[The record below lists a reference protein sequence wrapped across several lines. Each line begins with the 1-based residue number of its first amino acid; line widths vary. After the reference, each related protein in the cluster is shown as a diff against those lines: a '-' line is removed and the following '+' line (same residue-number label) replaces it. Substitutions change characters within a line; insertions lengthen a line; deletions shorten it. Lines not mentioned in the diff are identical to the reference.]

1 MLSVL
6 YPAGVEPVVDPL
18 QDSVPE
24 PPSNTVTFDRP
35 YRPSTRLSDIDE
47 EKEHG
52 PNHVPD
58 DASSCGSWQD
68 LPESEKKRKNEE
80 AMLPSRKDYDD
91 FYRAAASG
99 KLDVLNRKLDLGVD
113 IERESNQGFTAL
125 VIAISEVHVDAVRL
139 LLDRGADVHHRV
151 HELPPLAHAA
161 SRTHHGPE
169 LLQLLIDHGAIL
181 TTTSRPDQR
190 NVLHCAAAVGTPDT
204 VEFLVTKGGMD
215 IEKKCRRGCTP
226 LLVAARAGN
235 VDNAK
240 VLLKLG
246 AKLDAVS
253 INGGSALIWSS
264 SWGNVDAIKYWLE
277 LGLDIN
283 ARDNNGHSKSCDS
296 PYCPTSHFT
305 DLN

>member
-1 MLSVL
+1 M
-6 YPAGVEPVVDPL
+6 
-18 QDSVPE
+18 
-24 PPSNTVTFDRP
+24 
-35 YRPSTRLSDIDE
+35 
-47 EKEHG
+47 
-52 PNHVPD
+52 
-58 DASSCGSWQD
+58 
-68 LPESEKKRKNEE
+68 
-80 AMLPSRKDYDD
+80 
-91 FYRAAASG
+91 
-99 KLDVLNRKLDLGVD
+99 
-113 IERESNQGFTAL
+113 
-125 VIAISEVHVDAVRL
+125 
-139 LLDRGADVHHRV
+139 
-151 HELPPLAHAA
+151 
-161 SRTHHGPE
+161 
-169 LLQLLIDHGAIL
+169 
-181 TTTSRPDQR
+181 
-190 NVLHCAAAVGTPDT
+190 HCAAAVGTPDT